1 MGRSAA
7 PSPSLECVHEAC
19 RSTVDLWMCLIC
31 GHTGCGRYRGSH
43 AAEHFEETG
52 HGFALE
58 VADGRGVRSGRQ
70 GSELVWDYTRDAYVH
85 RLVSEDPVGGFRGA
99 SEGFEDTGVRD
110 ESCELEKAPVAC
122 VGGDREV
129 KTGARAVDA
138 ALVQAKVDSVATELT
153 QLLVSQMEMQR
164 AYYEKIVD
172 SHHRAT
178 ERALEDTN
186 AAAAVALAASAAADG
201 AAQKAEQATRVVQ
214 RKNRELSEK
223 LERSRKEQSF
233 LRELNETLLSDTR
246 GWRDRVKSA
255 ETERDALKAEVSELQ
270 DQVKDLMMFIEARDA
285 IEKGGLAAEAQGGT
299 ASIGPRKKR

>member
-1 MGRSAA
+1 
-7 PSPSLECVHEAC
+7 
-19 RSTVDLWMCLIC
+19 MCLIC

-43 AAEHFEETG
+43 AAKHFEKTG
-52 HGFALE
+52 HSFALE
-58 VADGRGVRSGRQ
+58 VVDGRGVRSGRQ

-85 RLVSEDPVGGFRGA
+85 RLVADDPVGGGDGD
-99 SEGFEDTGVRD
+99 GFDDGGVSD
-110 ESCELEKAPVAC
+110 GSCEFEKAPGAC
-122 VGGDREV
+122 ADGGAGD
-129 KTGARAVDA
+129 KTRRRSVDA

-153 QLLVSQMEMQR
+153 QLMLSQMEMQR

-172 SHHRAT
+172 SHHQAT

-186 AAAAVALAASAAADG
+186 AAAAVAFAASAAADG

-214 RKNRELSEK
+214 RKNRELCER
-223 LERSRKEQSF
+223 LETSRKEQSF

-246 GWRDRVKSA
+246 GWRERVKSA
-255 ETERDALKAEVSELQ
+255 ETERDALKAEVAELN

-299 ASIGPRKKR
+299 ASIGPRKKPSKRR

>member
-1 MGRSAA
+1 MGGSAV
-7 PSPSLECVHEAC
+7 PSPSLECAHDAC

-43 AAEHFEETG
+43 AAKHFEETG

-58 VADGRGVRSGRQ
+58 VADGRGARTGRQ
-70 GSELVWDYTRDAYVH
+70 GSESVWDYRRDAYVH
-85 RLVSEDPVGGFRGA
+85 RLGAEDSVERGDVERFEDP
-99 SEGFEDTGVRD
+99 GVTD
-110 ESCELEKAPVAC
+110 ESSELEKAVG
-122 VGGDREV
+122 VRLGGDGEV
-129 KTGARAVDA
+129 KSATRSVDA
-138 ALVQAKVDSVATELT
+138 ALVQAKLDSLATELT
-153 QLLVSQMEMQR
+153 QLMVSQMEMQR
-164 AYYEKIVD
+164 AHYEKIVE

-186 AAAAVALAASAAADG
+186 AAAAVAVAASAAADA

-223 LERSRKEQSF
+223 LERSRREQSF

-246 GWRDRVKSA
+246 GWRDRVKVA

-270 DQVKDLMMFIEARDA
+270 DQVKDLMMFIEARDV
-285 IEKGGLAAEAQGGT
+285 IEKGGLAEAQGGT
-299 ASIGPRKKR
+299 ASIGPRKKTR

>member
-1 MGRSAA
+1 M
-7 PSPSLECVHEAC
+7 PVPSLECAQEAC

-43 AAEHFEETG
+43 AAKHFEETG

-70 GSELVWDYTRDAYVH
+70 GSELVWDYMRDAYVH
-85 RLVSEDPVGGFRGA
+85 RLVTEDPVGGGGA
-99 SEGFEDTGVRD
+99 VAERVDGGGVSD
-110 ESCELEKAPVAC
+110 EACELEKDPGAF
-122 VGGDREV
+122 VGGDGQV
-129 KTGARAVDA
+129 KTTMRAVDA
-138 ALVQAKVDSVATELT
+138 ALMQAKVDSVATELT
-153 QLLVSQMEMQR
+153 QLMVSQMDMQR
-164 AYYEKIVD
+164 TYYEKIVD
-172 SHHRAT
+172 SHHLAT

-223 LERSRKEQSF
+223 LERSRKELSF

-246 GWRDRVKSA
+246 GWRERVKSA
-255 ETERDALKAEVSELQ
+255 ETERDALKAEISELNE
-270 DQVKDLMMFIEARDA
+270 QVKDLMMFIEARDA
-285 IEKGGLAAEAQGGT
+285 IEKGGGLAEAQGGT
-299 ASIGPRKKR
+299 ASIGRRKRR